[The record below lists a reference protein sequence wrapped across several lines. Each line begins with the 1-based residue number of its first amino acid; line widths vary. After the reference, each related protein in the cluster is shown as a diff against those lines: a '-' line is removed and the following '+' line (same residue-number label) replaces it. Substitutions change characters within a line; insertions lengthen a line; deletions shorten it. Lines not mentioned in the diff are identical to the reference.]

1 MLHRMAL
8 VAIVIVALLAAGCQ
22 VAPPVTT
29 APVAE
34 TATAAPA
41 AAADSAPAT
50 RLLTDAA
57 GRAVEVPANPA
68 RIVTLTEL
76 DLDSALA
83 LGVTP
88 VGSVNGRGQLALPAY
103 LADKSAG
110 IESVGSL
117 AEPSLEKIVALDPD
131 LIIVG
136 NPIPAIEELMEE
148 LQQIAPVYVAWS
160 AGDDWKTAFTNIGA
174 VLNREAEAEAFLADY
189 SQRAAAIK
197 AQLPADSV
205 TEASVA
211 RWMPDGPVVMI
222 PTTFSSLVLA
232 DVGLARPAAHV
243 DIGGGHGAH
252 SEVISLEKLDVIDA
266 DWLFIGTLN
275 PDGAAAL
282 EAAKQNPLFRQLQ
295 AVQQDHVAAVDGTVW
310 TSIGGP
316 LAALAVL
323 DDVERA
329 LTGGSEAGSAPDPAA
344 AFPMTIEHKFG
355 STVIPQLP
363 ERIVT
368 VGLTDQ
374 DALLALGVVP
384 VGVTEWFGG
393 YPGAIWPWAQD
404 KLNGALPELV
414 GDGETINF
422 EKIASLQPDAIV
434 ALFAGLTEEDYQL
447 LSQIAPTVAQPEGYI
462 DWGIPWQEQTRILG
476 QVVGQAERADEL
488 VAEVEAMFAQVQ
500 QEHPDFVGA
509 TAVAATPYQGIWVY
523 GSQDIRGQL
532 LSALGFVVPPAI
544 DEAVGAA
551 FGGNLSQE
559 RADLLD
565 VDVIIWRDVADAEG
579 ELGGPLYQS
588 LPVHTGGH
596 EVFIDSYNDPLGG
609 ATSFVTVLS
618 LPYLLEGLTPQ
629 LAAALAGNGQ

>member
-1 MLHRMAL
+1 MAL
-8 VAIVIVALLAAGCQ
+8 VAIIIVPLLAAACR
-22 VAPPVTT
+22 VAPSTVT

-34 TATAAPA
+34 TVAAAPA
-41 AAADSAPAT
+41 AAVDAAAT
-50 RLLTDAA
+50 ARLLTDAA
-57 GRAVEVPANPA
+57 GRAVEVPAHPA

-83 LGVTP
+83 LGLTP

-148 LQQIAPVYVAWS
+148 LQQIAPVFVTWS
-160 AGDDWKTAFTNIGA
+160 AGQDWKTAFSQIGV
-174 VLNREAEAEAFLADY
+174 VLNREADAETFLADY
-189 SQRAAAIK
+189 SQQAAAIK
-197 AQLPADSV
+197 AQLPADRV

-232 DVGLARPAAHV
+232 DVGLTRPAAHV

-252 SEVISLEKLDVIDA
+252 SEVISLEMLDVIDA

-282 EAAKQNPLFRQLQ
+282 DAAKENPLFLKLQ
-295 AVQQDHVAAVDGTVW
+295 AVQQGHVAAVDGTVW

-323 DDVERA
+323 DDIEQA
-329 LTGGSEAGSAPDPAA
+329 LAGGAEAGSAPDPSS
-344 AFPMTIEHKFG
+344 AFPVTIEHKFG
-355 STVIPQLP
+355 STEIDKLP
-363 ERIVT
+363 ERIVA

-384 VGVTEWFGG
+384 VGATEWFGE

-414 GDGETINF
+414 GDGSTINF

-434 ALFAGLTEEDYQL
+434 ALFAGLTEEDYEL
-447 LSQIAPTVAQPEGYI
+447 LSQIAPTVVQPDGYV

-476 QVVGQAERADEL
+476 KVVGQAERADEL
-488 VAEVEAMFAQVQ
+488 VAEVEAMFAQIQ

-509 TAVAATPYQGIWVY
+509 TAVVATPYQGIWVY
-523 GSQDIRGQL
+523 GSQDVRGRL
-532 LSALGFVVPPAI
+532 LSALGFVIPPAI
-544 DEAVGAA
+544 DEATGAA
-551 FGGNLSQE
+551 FGGNLSEE

-565 VDVIIWRDVADAEG
+565 VDVIIWLDPEDAEG
-579 ELGGPLYQS
+579 DLGGPVYQN

-596 EVFIDSYNDPLGG
+596 EVFVDSYNDPLGG

-618 LPYLLEGLTPQ
+618 LPYLLERLAPQ
-629 LAAALAGNGQ
+629 LAEALVGNGQ